1 MRKSKHS
8 EEKMVSILKEIE
20 DGFGVTEVARK
31 HNLSVQTISRWR
43 EKFAGMQGTDV
54 KKLKIL
60 EEENRRL
67 KKIVGDM
74 ALENEAMKDLIE
86 KKL

>member
-1 MRKSKHS
+1 MRKSKHA
-8 EEKMVSILKEIE
+8 EEQMVSILKEVENGGGI
-20 DGFGVTEVARK
+20 TEVARK
-31 HNLSVQTISRWR
+31 HNLSAQTLSRWR
-43 EKFAGMQGTDV
+43 EKFGGMQGTDV
-54 KKLKIL
+54 KKLKSL

-74 ALENEAMKDLIE
+74 ALENEAMKNLIE